1 MGESPGPCAFPPCSH
16 SAVVTMRLLVEERL
30 SVISTCQQHADWL
43 RSYVEDD
50 RAVELLEQAGLH

>member
-1 MGESPGPCAFPPCSH
+1 
-16 SAVVTMRLLVEERL
+16 MRLLVEERL

-50 RAVELLEQAGLH
+50 TAVELLEQAGLH